1 MQFTLKNYLSEYTV
15 ETPIG
20 KLRISVLKDKI
31 NNISFVEDSTNSNDF
46 STLLP
51 IMKKAIRQL
60 EEYFNGE
67 RKNFDLVLNL
77 SRGTEFQ
84 SSVWKAAIKIP
95 YGEVRTYAQIARDIG
110 NPLAYRAVAN
120 ALASNPFVI
129 VVPCHRVVSKKGIGG
144 FSAGVWRK
152 KWLLSLENMEED
164 VHDNKTFRRAQAY
177 KRRS

>member
-1 MQFTLKNYLSEYTV
+1 MQFTLKNYLSEYIV

-20 KLRISVLKDKI
+20 KLKISVLKDKI
-31 NNISFVEDSTNSNDF
+31 ERISFVEGSTNSNDF

-51 IMKKAIRQL
+51 IMRKAVKQL
-60 EEYFNGE
+60 KEYFNGE
-67 RKNFDLVLNL
+67 RKKFDLILDL
-77 SRGTEFQ
+77 SKGTEFQ
-84 SSVWKAAIKIP
+84 SSVWRATIKIP

-110 NPLAYRAVAN
+110 KPLAYRAVAN

-152 KWLLSLENMEED
+152 KWLLTFENTKED
-164 VHDNKTFRRAQAY
+164 VR
-177 KRRS
+177 